1 MAKRGTSRAHISP
14 SQRRYT
20 PEFKRDAVALLRS
33 SDRPIKAVARELG
46 ISDVTLGSWA
56 KEENRRVGE
65 DDQIATE
72 AERREAVELRK
83 RVKELEQEIEILK
96 RFTATG

>member
-1 MAKRGTSRAHISP
+1 MEKRQKSVRSAAP

-46 ISDVTLGSWA
+46 VSDVTLAAWA
-56 KEENRRVGE
+56 REENRRVTA
-65 DDQIATE
+65 D
-72 AERREAVELRK
+72 
-83 RVKELEQEIEILK
+83 EQVAWRCGSDALSGPL
-96 RFTATG
+96 T